1 MKIVIGDMLKILNVK
16 RYLGEIELMKYDV
29 DLDLCV
35 WYIFSNYL
43 EKIEIWWGFVIC
55 LFIMF

>member
-43 EKIEIWWGFVIC
+43 EKIEIRRGFVIR
-55 LFIMF
+55 LFITF